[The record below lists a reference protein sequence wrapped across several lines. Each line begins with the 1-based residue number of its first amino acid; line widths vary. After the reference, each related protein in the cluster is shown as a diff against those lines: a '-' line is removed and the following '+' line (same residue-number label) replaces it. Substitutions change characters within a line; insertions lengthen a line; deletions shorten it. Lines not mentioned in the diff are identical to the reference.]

1 MKTGEDQVVEEVASF
16 EDEVILNIE
25 IRQTHAFNVFM

>member
-25 IRQTHAFNVFM
+25 IRRTHAFNVFM